1 MNIIEKIIDT
11 ELEYIKCFSNFYD
24 EGYKIRFS
32 DDLIPD
38 MYSHNLTYLKQPI
51 SVRNFSDVVEEEI
64 RKAKENGINF
74 LNLQFDFKIDE
85 LNDCIKHQNCEVTIY
100 DYYQFQIEQL
110 DKLNA
115 RHDCYI
121 KKLTNEQVDKALKFD
136 IGVNGEDLG
145 KSFIKRRFE
154 RRSKVYL
161 SEGLVDSYLCYFDG
175 NIIGH
180 CDLFLND
187 NVAKIEDFDVAHE
200 MQRKGFG
207 TAIFKEMVRIARGHG
222 ADIIYLITDSDDTAK
237 DMYKKCGMI
246 KVGEKTELTFSF

>member
-1 MNIIEKIIDT
+1 MNNIRKIIDT
-11 ELEYIKCFSNFYD
+11 ELEYLKCFSNFCD
-24 EGYKIRFS
+24 EGNLIRFS
-32 DDLIPD
+32 DDFILD

-51 SVRNFSDVVEEEI
+51 LGKDFCDVVEGEI
-64 RKAKENGINF
+64 REAKGKGRNF
-74 LNLQFDFKIDE
+74 LNIQFDFDNEKV
-85 LNDCIKHQNCEVTIY
+85 NACINKQNCKVTIY

-110 DKLNA
+110 DKLIA
-115 RHDCYI
+115 RQDCSI
-121 KKLTNEQVDKALKFD
+121 RRLNSEQLDKALEFD
-136 IGVNGEDLG
+136 IRVNGEDLG

-246 KVGEKTELTFSF
+246 KVGEKTELTYSL

>member
-24 EGYKIRFS
+24 EGNKIRFK

-38 MYSHNLTYLKQPI
+38 MYSHNLTYLKLPI
-51 SVRNFSDVVEEEI
+51 SEKDYSDFVEGEI
-64 RKAKENGINF
+64 RKAKENGRNF
-74 LNLQFDFKIDE
+74 LNLQFDFEIDK
-85 LNDCIKHQNCEVTIY
+85 LNACLKQQNYEVTIY

-121 KKLTNEQVDKALKFD
+121 RKLTNEQVDKALKFD
-136 IGVNGEDLG
+136 IRVNGEDIG

-161 SEGLVDSYLCYFDG
+161 SEGLVDNYLCYFNG

-187 NVAKIEDFDVAHE
+187 NVAKIEDFDVAPE

-207 TAIFKEMVRIARGHG
+207 TAILKEMVLIAREHG

-237 DMYKKCGMI
+237 EMKI
-246 KVGEKTELTFSF
+246 